1 MCSVLWRNKMDR
13 RSRIIWFAV
22 ERIADSR
29 RYGRYRWYRCYD
41 DVYCLWHMPI
51 STTLQTEV
59 SVSQSDWHKVGSVGG
74 GPANRRSR
82 NWRSKIHGKTKHRWS
97 TINSEHQVHRRSIN
111 RRSNLTW
118 LVMEKPD
125 LRASW
130 VTLVFSSL
138 FIMTWVLDWQI
149 CSVFS
154 SWFSSFYDSL
164 TFPLFLSAA
173 FSDCDSLL

>member
-1 MCSVLWRNKMDR
+1 VFCGEIKWIDALLLICDR
-13 RSRIIWFAV
+13 TF
-22 ERIADSR
+22 DSR

-97 TINSEHQVHRRSIN
+97 TINSEHQVNRRSVN
-111 RRSNLTW
+111 RRSNLIW
-118 LVMEKPD
+118 LAMEKPD
-125 LRASW
+125 LRLFANRNCYRISRISW
-130 VTLVFSSL
+130 ALVPN
-138 FIMTWVLDWQI
+138 TA
-149 CSVFS
+149 
-154 SWFSSFYDSL
+154 
-164 TFPLFLSAA
+164 AA
-173 FSDCDSLL
+173 FPICTLTSFSQLPLGDRQLPRQQK